1 MSILFQGRATGATA
15 VKQSLWS
22 KFVMFWV
29 HHIRQAMASLGE
41 IWLTPASSLLTVAVL
56 GVSLT
61 LPVTLHLMVKNLQQ
75 VNTSVDQ
82 AAQISLFLKADT
94 NETQIAELIA
104 LLQANPEVADVQ
116 FIDKSQAL
124 AEFTAESG
132 FGDALSYIEDNPLPH
147 VMLVSPKNTS
157 SVAASALLTTLQQ
170 ERYVELAKLDIGW
183 LERLDA
189 IVSLVRQVAIAVA
202 LLLMVAVLLVVGN
215 TIRLMILN
223 KKDEIEVMKLVGA
236 TNSYIQRPFLY
247 TGIWLGFFGGVL
259 TFLIEEVLLWWLK
272 HAIASVTQLYESTFT
287 LQPLSLAEL
296 GYLLLVAVGLG
307 FVGSFLAVRRNISQ
321 IEATGL

>member
-1 MSILFQGRATGATA
+1 MKQQRVGIARAVVNRPPLLLADEPTGNLDPDLSKDIMKVFEAFNQVGVSVLIASHDLSLISPDALPDPDFKKWPHDQRWLNVLWSRRMSILFQGRATGATA
-15 VKQSLWS
+15 VKQSLWY
-22 KFVMFWV
+22 KFVMFWI
-29 HHIRQAMASLGE
+29 HHLRQALTSLGE

-75 VNTSVDQ
+75 VSTSVDQ

-147 VMLVSPKNTS
+147 VMLVSPRNTS
-157 SVAASALLTTLQQ
+157 RWQL
-170 ERYVELAKLDIGW
+170 
-183 LERLDA
+183 
-189 IVSLVRQVAIAVA
+189 
-202 LLLMVAVLLVVGN
+202 
-215 TIRLMILN
+215 
-223 KKDEIEVMKLVGA
+223 
-236 TNSYIQRPFLY
+236 
-247 TGIWLGFFGGVL
+247 
-259 TFLIEEVLLWWLK
+259 
-272 HAIASVTQLYESTFT
+272 QLY
-287 LQPLSLAEL
+287 
-296 GYLLLVAVGLG
+296 
-307 FVGSFLAVRRNISQ
+307 
-321 IEATGL
+321 

>member
-15 VKQSLWS
+15 VKQSLWNR
-22 KFVMFWV
+22 FVMFWV
-29 HHIRQAMASLGE
+29 HHIRQALTSLGE

-75 VNTSVDQ
+75 VSSSIDQ

-116 FIDKSQAL
+116 FIDKGQAL

-132 FGDALSYIEDNPLPH
+132 FGDAFSYIEDNPLPH

-157 SVAASALLTTLQQ
+157 SVAASALLETLKQ

-189 IVSLVRQVAIAVA
+189 IVSLVRQVAMAVA

-223 KKDEIEVMKLVGA
+223 KKDEIEVMKLV
-236 TNSYIQRPFLY
+236 
-247 TGIWLGFFGGVL
+247 
-259 TFLIEEVLLWWLK
+259 
-272 HAIASVTQLYESTFT
+272 
-287 LQPLSLAEL
+287 
-296 GYLLLVAVGLG
+296 
-307 FVGSFLAVRRNISQ
+307 
-321 IEATGL
+321 

>member
-15 VKQSLWS
+15 VKQSLWNR
-22 KFVMFWV
+22 FVMFWV
-29 HHIRQAMASLGE
+29 HHLRQAMASLGE

-61 LPVTLHLMVKNLQQ
+61 LPVTLHLMVKNLHQ
-75 VNTSVDQ
+75 VSSSVDQ

-104 LLQANPEVADVQ
+104 LLQANPDVADVQ

-157 SVAASALLTTLQQ
+157 SAAASALLATLQQ

-247 TGIWLGFFGGVL
+247 TGIWLGFFGGIL

-272 HAIASVTQLYESTFT
+272 QAISSVTQLYESTFT

-307 FVGSFLAVRRNISQ
+307 FIGSLLAVRRNISQ

>member
-15 VKQSLWS
+15 VKQSLWNR
-22 KFVMFWV
+22 FVMFWV
-29 HHIRQAMASLGE
+29 HHIRQALTSLGE

-75 VNTSVDQ
+75 VSTSVDQ

-104 LLQANPEVADVQ
+104 LLQANPDVADVQ

-132 FGDALSYIEDNPLPH
+132 FGDALSYIEENPLPH

-157 SVAASALLTTLQQ
+157 SVAASALLNALQQ

-247 TGIWLGFFGGVL
+247 TGIWLGFFGGIL

-272 HAIASVTQLYESTFT
+272 QAIASVTQLYESSFT

-296 GYLLLVAVGLG
+296 GYLLLVAVTLG
-307 FVGSFLAVRRNISQ
+307 FLGSFLAVRRNISQ